1 VERYVF
7 RPLWG
12 FSPSRISV
20 VMDPTDDQGSLG
32 ARRNPERSAGYD
44 LSRAGQ
50 IHPPLISVKTVSVRK
65 RSFPYLIGF
74 QPCDREFIDSFE
86 NRQSNRIVPL

>member
-1 VERYVF
+1 MEGYVF
-7 RPLWG
+7 RPLGG
-12 FSPSRISV
+12 FSPSCISV
-20 VMDPTDDQGSLG
+20 LMDTTDDQASLG
-32 ARRNPERSAGYD
+32 ARRNPERSAVCD

-74 QPCDREFIDSFE
+74 QSFDREFTDSFE

>member
-1 VERYVF
+1 
-7 RPLWG
+7 
-12 FSPSRISV
+12 
-20 VMDPTDDQGSLG
+20 MDPTDEQGSLG
-32 ARRNPERSAGYD
+32 ACRSPERSAVYD

-65 RSFPYLIGF
+65 QSFPYLIGF
-74 QPCDREFIDSFE
+74 QSFDREFIDSFV